1 MRCRTVLCV
10 DDDAAIRDFYGVL
23 LGRNGYQVIA
33 AVDGVHALRV
43 FHSRGKD
50 IDAVILDYEMPGMSG
65 LELAVLLKRHDPQL
79 PIVMIAGWLP
89 VTGEL
94 APFVDAA
101 MKKGVPISSILN
113 QLEDLL
119 ASRTVLR

>member
-43 FHSRGKD
+43 FHSRGTD

-65 LELAVLLKRHDPQL
+65 LELAVLLKRHDPRL

-89 VTGEL
+89 VAGEL

-101 MKKGVPISSILN
+101 MKKGVPISSILS
-113 QLEDLL
+113 QLEHLL
-119 ASRTVLR
+119 ASRPVMR